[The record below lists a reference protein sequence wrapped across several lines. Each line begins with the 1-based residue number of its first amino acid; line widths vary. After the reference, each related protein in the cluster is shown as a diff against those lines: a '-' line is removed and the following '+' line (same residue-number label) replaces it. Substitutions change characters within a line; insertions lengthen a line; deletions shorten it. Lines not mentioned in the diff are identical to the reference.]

1 MNKNEAL
8 KIIGKQIRAL
18 RLAKNLSQHT
28 LAQMCQVNKNYIGMI
43 ERGEVNPTIMVLI
56 SIANALKVSL
66 SVLIKGI

>member
-1 MNKNEAL
+1 MDKNEAL
-8 KIIGKQIRAL
+8 QIIGKQIRAL
-18 RLAKNLSQHT
+18 RLAKNLSQHA